1 MPAMVPSAGP
11 GAKCNVIGVMFVGT
25 NRSQVVTNGQRL
37 LRRLD
42 VGRGA
47 ADSACMTRR
56 VPSIPLLLAI
66 ATAFGVSST
75 VQVLLLGAVRGDP
88 KEMVGHL
95 FVLNMVYWYVP
106 ALLAPVIMALALR
119 VQPGR
124 VSWPVAVIVHIG
136 GALAFALL
144 HTAAL
149 LATNRLLMPAPKR
162 GLWYAARIEFLTQ
175 LDWLLMSYLFL
186 VGLALVLAYRR
197 ESESR
202 ALAAARLET
211 RLVEAQLQALQRQLH
226 PHFLFNTLNT
236 ISGLMRTDVNAADR
250 MMDGLAELLRA
261 TLHSSGTQEVTLLD
275 ELQLLQK
282 YVDIEKTRF
291 GARLTVHIRIDPE
304 ALDASVPVLLLQPLV
319 ENAVKHGIAPRA
331 APGVIEV
338 SAHRVGDRL
347 SIAVRDT
354 GLGVPGDRLALLNG
368 GIGLSNTR
376 SRLQHLYPDRH
387 GFVFAN
393 VEGGFCVTVTI
404 PFSVGRSLATEVV
417 QTGAA

>member
-1 MPAMVPSAGP
+1 MV
-11 GAKCNVIGVMFVGT
+11 
-25 NRSQVVTNGQRL
+25 
-37 LRRLD
+37 
-42 VGRGA
+42 
-47 ADSACMTRR
+47 RR
-56 VPSIPLLLAI
+56 VPSVLLLLAI

-75 VQVLLLGAVRGDP
+75 VQVYLLGVVRGETP
-88 KEMVGHL
+88 KMVGHL

-124 VSWPVAVIVHIG
+124 VSWLVAIVVHIG
-136 GALAFALL
+136 GALAYALL

-149 LATNRLLMPAPKR
+149 LGTRSLLMPPIPR
-162 GLWYAARIEFLTQ
+162 GTWYAARVEFLTQ

-197 ESESR
+197 EAESR

-250 MMDGLAELLRA
+250 MMDRLAELLRA
-261 TLHSSGTQEVTLLD
+261 TLHSSGTQEVTLRD
-275 ELQLLQK
+275 ELELLQK

-291 GARLTVHIRIDPE
+291 GARLSVHIGIEPE

-319 ENAVKHGIAPRA
+319 ENAVRHGIAPRA
-331 APGVIEV
+331 VPGAIEV
-338 SAHRVGDRL
+338 SARRVGDHL
-347 SIAVRDT
+347 SIAVRDS
-354 GLGVPGDRLALLNG
+354 GLGVPSDRLALLNG

-376 SRLQHLYPDRH
+376 SRLQHLYADRH
-387 GFVFAN
+387 EFVFAN
-393 VEGGFCVTVTI
+393 VEGGFCVTITI
-404 PFSVGRSLATEVV
+404 PFTVDRCSPAEVV
-417 QTGAA
+417 RTGAA

>member
-1 MPAMVPSAGP
+1 
-11 GAKCNVIGVMFVGT
+11 
-25 NRSQVVTNGQRL
+25 
-37 LRRLD
+37 
-42 VGRGA
+42 
-47 ADSACMTRR
+47 MTRR
-56 VPSIPLLLAI
+56 VPSVPLLFAI

-75 VQVLLLGAVRGDP
+75 VQAYLLGAVRGEAP
-88 KEMVGHL
+88 NMVGHL

-106 ALLAPVIMALALR
+106 ALLAPVIMTLALR
-119 VQPGR
+119 VPPGR
-124 VSWPVAVIVHIG
+124 VSWPVAVVVHIG
-136 GALAFALL
+136 GALVFALL

-149 LATNRLLMPAPKR
+149 LGTRLLLMPPPSR

-202 ALAAARLET
+202 ALDAAHLET

-250 MMDGLAELLRA
+250 MMDRLAELLRA
-261 TLHSSGTQEVTLLD
+261 TLHSSGTQEVTLRD
-275 ELQLLQK
+275 ELELLQK

-291 GARLTVHIRIDPE
+291 GARLTVHIHIDPE
-304 ALDASVPVLLLQPLV
+304 ALDANVPVLLLQPLV
-319 ENAVKHGIAPRA
+319 ENAVRHGIAPRA

-338 SAHRVGDRL
+338 SARPVGDRL
-347 SIAVRDT
+347 TIAVRDS
-354 GLGVPGDRLALLNG
+354 GLGVPSDRLALLNG

-376 SRLQHLYPDRH
+376 SRLQHLYADRH

-404 PFSVGRSLATEVV
+404 PLTVNRSLPADVV
-417 QTGAA
+417 RTGAA

>member
-1 MPAMVPSAGP
+1 
-11 GAKCNVIGVMFVGT
+11 
-25 NRSQVVTNGQRL
+25 
-37 LRRLD
+37 
-42 VGRGA
+42 
-47 ADSACMTRR
+47 MTRR
-56 VPSIPLLLAI
+56 VPSLPLLLAI

-75 VQVLLLGAVRGDP
+75 VQVYLISAVRG
-88 KEMVGHL
+88 ETRELVGHL
-95 FVLNMVYWYVP
+95 FVLNIVYWYVP

-124 VSWPVAVIVHIG
+124 VSWPVAIVVHIG
-136 GALAFALL
+136 GALVFALL
-144 HTAAL
+144 HTTAL
-149 LATNRLLMPAPKR
+149 LATRSLLLPPPFR
-162 GLWYAARIEFLTQ
+162 GWWYAARIEFLTQ

-202 ALAAARLET
+202 ALAAAHLET

-250 MMDGLAELLRA
+250 MMDRLAELLRA
-261 TLHSSGTQEVTLLD
+261 TLHSTGTQEVTLRD
-275 ELQLLQK
+275 ELALLQK
-282 YVDIEKTRF
+282 YVDIEETRF
-291 GARLTVHIRIDPE
+291 GARLTVHIHLDPE
-304 ALDASVPVLLLQPLV
+304 VLDANVPVLLLQPLV
-319 ENAVKHGIAPRA
+319 ENAVRHGIAPRA

-338 SAHRVGDRL
+338 SARRAGDRL

-354 GLGVPGDRLALLNG
+354 GLGVPSDRLALLNG

-376 SRLQHLYPDRH
+376 SRLQHLYADDH
-387 GFVFAN
+387 AFVFAN

-404 PFSVGRSLATEVV
+404 PFTVNLDSAAEVV
-417 QTGAA
+417 RTGAA

>member
-1 MPAMVPSAGP
+1 MVTSTCAWRAAECDGAMLAGT
-11 GAKCNVIGVMFVGT
+11 NRRQVGT
-25 NRSQVVTNGQRL
+25 NDQGAAS
-37 LRRLD
+37 RLD
-42 VGRGA
+42 ARRVS
-47 ADSACMTRR
+47 ADSARMTRR
-56 VPSIPLLLAI
+56 VPSVPLLFAI

-75 VQVLLLGAVRGDP
+75 VQAYLLGAVRGEAP
-88 KEMVGHL
+88 NMVGHL

-124 VSWPVAVIVHIG
+124 VSWPVAVVVHIG
-136 GALAFALL
+136 CALVFALL

-149 LATNRLLMPAPKR
+149 LGTRLLLMPPPAR
-162 GLWYAARIEFLTQ
+162 GVWYAARIEFLTQ

-202 ALAAARLET
+202 ALDAAHLET

-250 MMDGLAELLRA
+250 MMDRLAELLRA
-261 TLHSSGTQEVTLLD
+261 TLHSSGTQEVTLRD
-275 ELQLLQK
+275 ELELLQK

-291 GARLTVHIRIDPE
+291 GARLTVHIHLDPE

-319 ENAVKHGIAPRA
+319 ENAVRHGIAPRA

-338 SAHRVGDRL
+338 SARRVGDRL
-347 SIAVRDT
+347 TIAVRDS
-354 GLGVPGDRLALLNG
+354 GLGVPSDRLALLNG

-376 SRLQHLYPDRH
+376 SRLQHLYADRH
-387 GFVFAN
+387 EFVFAN
-393 VEGGFCVTVTI
+393 VEDGFCVTVTI
-404 PFSVGRSLATEVV
+404 PFTVDRCAPADVV
-417 QTGAA
+417 RTGAA

>member
-1 MPAMVPSAGP
+1 M
-11 GAKCNVIGVMFVGT
+11 
-25 NRSQVVTNGQRL
+25 VTNDQRTSP
-37 LRRLD
+37 RLD
-42 VGRGA
+42 AGLGS
-47 ADSACMTRR
+47 ADSAQMMRR
-56 VPSIPLLLAI
+56 VPSVPLLFAI

-75 VQVLLLGAVRGDP
+75 VQAYLLGAVRGEAP
-88 KEMVGHL
+88 SMVGHL

-106 ALLAPVIMALALR
+106 ALLAPVIMTLALR

-124 VSWPVAVIVHIG
+124 VSWPAAIVVHIS
-136 GALAFALL
+136 GALVFALL

-149 LATNRLLMPAPKR
+149 LATRSMLMPPISR

-186 VGLALVLAYRR
+186 VGLALVVAYRR

-202 ALAAARLET
+202 ALAAAHLET

-226 PHFLFNTLNT
+226 PHFLFNTLNA

-250 MMDGLAELLRA
+250 MMDRLAELLRA
-261 TLHSSGTQEVTLLD
+261 TLHSSGTQEVPLRD
-275 ELQLLQK
+275 ELELLQK

-291 GARLTVHIRIDPE
+291 GARLTVHIDIDPE

-319 ENAVKHGIAPRA
+319 ENAVRHGIAPRA
-331 APGVIEV
+331 APGVIEIR
-338 SAHRVGDRL
+338 ARRVGDRL

-354 GLGVPGDRLALLNG
+354 GLGVPSDQLALLNG

-376 SRLQHLYPDRH
+376 SRLQHLYADRH

-404 PFSVGRSLATEVV
+404 PFTVDRSSPAEVIHTPTPPRTNRAVGAPA
-417 QTGAA
+417 GAA

>member
-1 MPAMVPSAGP
+1 MTRPVPS
-11 GAKCNVIGVMFVGT
+11 V
-25 NRSQVVTNGQRL
+25 
-37 LRRLD
+37 
-42 VGRGA
+42 
-47 ADSACMTRR
+47 
-56 VPSIPLLLAI
+56 PLLLAI

-75 VQVLLLGAVRGDP
+75 AQVYLIGAVRG
-88 KEMVGHL
+88 ETTELVGKL

-124 VSWPVAVIVHIG
+124 VSWLVAVIVHIG
-136 GALAFALL
+136 GALVFALL
-144 HTAAL
+144 HTTAL
-149 LATNRLLMPAPKR
+149 LATRSLLMRPPSR
-162 GLWYAARIEFLTQ
+162 GWWYAAQIEFLTQ
-175 LDWLLMSYLFL
+175 LDWLLMSYLFF

-202 ALAAARLET
+202 ALDAAHLET

-261 TLHSSGTQEVTLLD
+261 TLHSSGTQEVTLCD

-291 GARLTVHIRIDPE
+291 GARLAVRLHIDPE
-304 ALDASVPVLLLQPLV
+304 ELDASVPVLLLQPLV
-319 ENAVKHGIAPRA
+319 ENAVRHGIAPRA
-331 APGVIEV
+331 APGVIDV
-338 SAHRVGDRL
+338 VARHVGDCL
-347 SIAVRDT
+347 AIEIRDT
-354 GLGVPGDRLALLNG
+354 GLGVPSDRLALLNG

-376 SRLQHLYPDRH
+376 SRLQHLYADRH

-393 VEGGFCVTVTI
+393 VQGGFCVTITI
-404 PFSVGRSLATEVV
+404 PFTVDRCSADQVV